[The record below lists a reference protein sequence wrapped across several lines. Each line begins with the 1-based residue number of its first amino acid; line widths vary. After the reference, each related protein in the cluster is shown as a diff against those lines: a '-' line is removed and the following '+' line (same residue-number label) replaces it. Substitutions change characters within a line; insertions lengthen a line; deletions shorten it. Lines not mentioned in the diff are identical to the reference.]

1 MGGRHKPS
9 NKQLKQAAV
18 EKGEDPDDVTV
29 GTGTA
34 DVKPHGTTTGGED
47 GGKRNKVLDEGG
59 NLKNANKEEA
69 KKAKEVRPFLLVY
82 LDRTSAHA
90 GRRC

>member
-18 EKGEDPDDVTV
+18 EKGEDPDDVTA

-34 DVKPHGTTTGGED
+34 DVKPHGTTTGGEA
-47 GGKRNKVLDEGG
+47 GGKRDKVLDEGG

-69 KKAKEVRPFLLVY
+69 KKAKEVRPSLLAS
-82 LDRTSAHA
+82 LGRTSAHA
-90 GRRC
+90 ERRC